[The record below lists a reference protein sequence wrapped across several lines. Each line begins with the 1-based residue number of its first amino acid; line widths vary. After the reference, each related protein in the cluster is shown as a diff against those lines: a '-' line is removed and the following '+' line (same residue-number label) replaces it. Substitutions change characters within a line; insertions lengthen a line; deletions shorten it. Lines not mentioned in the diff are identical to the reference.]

1 MFYHHFGIDGILIW
15 IVLKYL
21 QGREAENPKVSYHPV
36 WSAIRGQGMNFPSFV
51 RKRGQGDKPEAKL
64 SKSHNQK

>member
-1 MFYHHFGIDGILIW
+1 MFYHHFNLDCFKSICRDG
-15 IVLKYL
+15 
-21 QGREAENPKVSYHPV
+21 EAENPKVSYHPV
-36 WSAIRGQGMNFPSFV
+36 WSAIRGRGMNFPSFV